1 MKGIMAKI
9 IQAKDLRGERRDRL
23 IDVVPLPAP
32 WTMFVDVC
40 NACNYRCQYCPTGDT
55 ELLRK
60 IGRKNT
66 LMSWELFTKVVDD
79 MRAFPGRRRITN
91 LYKDGESLIH
101 PRFCDMVRYM
111 RDADVS
117 EKIWLKTNGQLLS
130 PSYNARLV
138 TCGLDMIGVSVQH
151 VHAQGFFDIARVRI
165 NYEEYRA
172 NVLDLYQRSRDT
184 GVQISTK
191 IADVGFSDA
200 DKQKFLDDFSDRCD
214 FIAIE
219 GLHGW
224 STSDLKD
231 WRLGTDNSFDGSP
244 RTFKLACPLTMY
256 MLTVN
261 SNGDISVCNDDF
273 AHYHQLGNVNT
284 ESLIDI
290 WNGKRLRDFR
300 LMHLEGRRSENRACG
315 TCDYLQALPA
325 TDNID
330 NDREEFA
337 ERIQNEKD

>member
-1 MKGIMAKI
+1 
-9 IQAKDLRGERRDRL
+9 
-23 IDVVPLPAP
+23 
-32 WTMFVDVC
+32 
-40 NACNYRCQYCPTGDT
+40 
-55 ELLRK
+55 
-60 IGRKNT
+60 
-66 LMSWELFTKVVDD
+66 
-79 MRAFPGRRRITN
+79 
-91 LYKDGESLIH
+91 
-101 PRFCDMVRYM
+101 MVRYM

-200 DKQKFLDDFSDRCD
+200 DKQKFIDDFSDRCD

-219 GLHGW
+219 NLHGW
-224 STSDLKD
+224 SASETKD
-231 WRLGTDNSFDGSP
+231 WKLGTDGSFDGTP
-244 RTFKLACPLTMY
+244 RTDKIVCPLVLY

-261 SNGDISVCNDDF
+261 SNGKISICNDDWQQ
-273 AHYHQLGNVNT
+273 AHDIGDVNH

-290 WNGKRLRDFR
+290 WNGQKLREFR
-300 LMHLEGRRSENRACG
+300 LMHLSGNRHLNKSCNG
-315 TCDYLQALPA
+315 CDYVKVLPENVDA
-325 TDNID
+325 Y
-330 NDREEFA
+330 REEYARRFNA
-337 ERIQNEKD
+337 